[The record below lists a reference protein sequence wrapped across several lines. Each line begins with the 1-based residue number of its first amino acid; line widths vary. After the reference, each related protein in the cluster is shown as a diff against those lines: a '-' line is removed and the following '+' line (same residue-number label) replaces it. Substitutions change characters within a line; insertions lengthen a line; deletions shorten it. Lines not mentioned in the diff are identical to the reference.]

1 MSPSPF
7 TRVSVILAVLV
18 FVPACRSVDPSGIS
32 HRRSPL
38 DRGSRTGSMSDLL
51 AATEIQSAQV
61 NDAHEAVLRF
71 RPEFLKGR
79 AAPGLGNPQGAAPVV
94 YLNGVRQGGADML
107 RTIPARAVL
116 EIRYLTPAVASE
128 QFGPYYT
135 GGVIAVRTRH

>member
-1 MSPSPF
+1 
-7 TRVSVILAVLV
+7 
-18 FVPACRSVDPSGIS
+18 
-32 HRRSPL
+32 
-38 DRGSRTGSMSDLL
+38 MSDLL

-116 EIRYLTPAVASE
+116 DIRYLTPAVASE

-135 GGVIAVRTRH
+135 GGVIAVRTRQ